1 MKSSSEFGNE
11 NIIRAFKYR
20 IYPNKEQARL
30 LYNLLLEKSIE
41 AYKKEGKGI
50 LSYKLNML
58 VLRLRKENDLTI
70 YSQTT
75 QEIADRVTK
84 SFKNFFRRVKE
95 GKHGKAVGY
104 PRFKSEGR
112 YKSITFNQ
120 YPKGFKILDDNLLSV
135 WQIGILKI
143 KYLKDIIGRIK
154 TLTIE
159 KESIGNWYA
168 VIICDNITMQRE
180 IAEDRKE
187 LVGIDIGVE
196 STIATSEG
204 VKVENPRILVKSEEI
219 LERRNRQL
227 AKKKKGSNNRKKA
240 RISLAKTY
248 KKIEHQRKTF
258 LDRIS
263 NDLIRHYKYI
273 AVEKLN
279 IDNMVKNHRLAKH
292 IMDASWFELIRMLTY
307 KAEEAGGKVLFVNPR
322 NTSKMC
328 SRCKHIK
335 ENLSLKDR
343 IFKCDNCGLII
354 DRDIN
359 AAINIDALGRRE
371 INACGDETNMIEK
384 AIVSHV
390 KEAGNLE
397 TASDC
402 QFREY

>member
-1 MKSSSEFGNE
+1 M
-11 NIIRAFKYR
+11 IRAFKYR
-20 IYPNKEQARL
+20 IYPSKEQEKVLDSQLEQARL

-50 LSYKLNML
+50 LGYNLSTLA
-58 VLRLRKENDLTI
+58 LRLRKERDFTL
-70 YSQTT
+70 YAQST

-95 GKHGKAVGY
+95 GKHGKVAGY

-112 YKSITFNQ
+112 YKSIAFSQ
-120 YPKGFKILDDNLLSV
+120 YPHGFKILDDNLLSV
-135 WQIGILKI
+135 WQISVLKI
-143 KYLKDIIGRIK
+143 KYLKDITGRIK

-159 KESIGNWYA
+159 KESTGNWYA
-168 VIICDNITMQRE
+168 VIICDGVIKQRE

-187 LVGIDIGVE
+187 LVGIDMGIE
-196 STIATSEG
+196 STIATSER
-204 VKVENPRILVKSEEI
+204 VKVENPRILIKSEEI
-219 LERRNRQL
+219 LKRRNRQL

-240 RISLAKTY
+240 RIKLAKTY

-263 NDLIRHYKYI
+263 NELIRHYKFI

-279 IDNMVKNHRLAKH
+279 IDRMVKNHRLAKH
-292 IMDASWFELIRMLTY
+292 IMDAGWNELVRMLIY

-335 ENLSLKDR
+335 EDLSLTDR

-354 DRDIN
+354 DQDIN
-359 AAINIDALGRRE
+359 AAINIDTLGRRE
-371 INACGDETNMIEK
+371 INACGDETSMIEK
-384 AIVSHV
+384 AIASHV